1 MIRTVEAIIESDG
14 SVKLLENVNLDKPH
28 KALVTIL
35 EATELTDELRPY
47 GLAAGQ
53 FVVPDDFDAPLSE
66 EILAEFEGR

>member
-1 MIRTVEAIIESDG
+1 MIRTVEAIIDSDG
-14 SVKLLENVNLDKPH
+14 NVKLLENVYLEKPH

-35 EATELTDELRPY
+35 EATEPIDGLRPY

-53 FVVPDDFDAPLSE
+53 FVVPDDFDAPLPE